1 MRRMPVMQWVCASGV
16 EGAAQAA
23 ARLFEGAHG
32 LAVQLRP
39 LDEAQAL
46 LAASID
52 CEAQWRRGER
62 PRVDSPLEHWLRAG
76 AGAVL
81 VLTDGARAEAEALRA
96 FVPAGQPFLSLC
108 GPESQQPDLIA
119 GAAWRLAQADAARWL
134 GVAVD

>member
-1 MRRMPVMQWVCASGV
+1 MRRTPVMQWVCAGGV
-16 EGAAQAA
+16 EDAAMAA

-39 LDEAQAL
+39 LAEAQAL
-46 LAASID
+46 LPASID

-76 AGAVL
+76 AGPVL
-81 VLTDGARAEAEALRA
+81 VLTDGTRAEAEALRA
-96 FVPAGQPFLSLC
+96 FMPPDHPCLSLW
-108 GPESQQPDLIA
+108 GTEAQQPELIA
-119 GAAWRLAQADAARWL
+119 GAAWRLTQADAAQWP